1 MEEKRSKMEN
11 NRLTGRKIAYILG
24 GFPILSETFILEEL
38 RELEMQGVPLHI
50 FSLFKLKAVKGA
62 QATWNMSAPVT
73 PIADY
78 PTLFLVL
85 CATRCFLQSPLRFI
99 RTSIAMVGH
108 FRLRFLIGCRV
119 LLFAS
124 FLARQ
129 FKQENIRHMH
139 AHFAWEASYVA
150 QFTHLLTGIPYS
162 FTAHAEDIYIPPK
175 ASLAYRIKMARFVV
189 ASTVFNQDYM
199 RTLVDQE
206 TGTRIH
212 QIYSGINL
220 QYFPSFTEES
230 APQIPPLILAVCRL
244 VEKKGLIYLLEAC
257 HILAN
262 QGYTFSC
269 QIIGDGP
276 LRQELEEQIRA
287 LGLSDRVILLGARSN
302 KEVLEIYPKATL
314 MALPCVISKD
324 GDRDGLPTVLMEA
337 LYAGIPSVST
347 TVTGNPELIESEV
360 NGLLVP
366 PNNSTALA
374 TALAR
379 LLDDSS
385 LRARFAAAGH
395 QTVLERF
402 NAARNVRRLRDLFY
416 AEKD

>member
-1 MEEKRSKMEN
+1 MEEKRSEMEN
-11 NRLTGRKIAYILG
+11 NRLTARKIAYILG

-38 RELEMQGVPLHI
+38 RELEKQGVSLHI
-50 FSLFKLKAVKGA
+50 FSLFKLKPVKGA
-62 QATWNMSAPVT
+62 QATWNMTAPVT

-78 PTLFLVL
+78 SKFFLLF
-85 CATRCFLQSPLRFI
+85 CAMQCFLRSPLRFI
-99 RTSIAMVGH
+99 RTSVAMVGH

-124 FLARQ
+124 FLANQ
-129 FKQENIRHMH
+129 FKHEDIGHMH

-150 QFTHLLTGIPYS
+150 QFTHLLTGISYS
-162 FTAHAEDIYIPPK
+162 FTAHAEDIYVPSK
-175 ASLAYRIKMARFVV
+175 ASLAYRINMARFVV
-189 ASTVFNQDYM
+189 ASTVFNQEYM

-206 TGTRIH
+206 SGKRIH

-220 QYFPSFTEES
+220 QNFPSFTEVS
-230 APQIPPLILAVCRL
+230 SPQMPPLILAVCRL

-276 LRQELEEQIRA
+276 LRQELEEQIRE
-287 LGLSDRVILLGARSN
+287 LELVDKVILHGARSN
-302 KEVLEIYPKATL
+302 KEVLEIYPKATI

-347 TVTGNPELIESEV
+347 TITGNPELIESEV

-374 TALAR
+374 AALAR

-385 LRARFAAAGH
+385 LCARFAAAGH

-402 NAARNVRRLRDLFY
+402 NAAHNVKRLRNLFY
-416 AEKD
+416 SDKD